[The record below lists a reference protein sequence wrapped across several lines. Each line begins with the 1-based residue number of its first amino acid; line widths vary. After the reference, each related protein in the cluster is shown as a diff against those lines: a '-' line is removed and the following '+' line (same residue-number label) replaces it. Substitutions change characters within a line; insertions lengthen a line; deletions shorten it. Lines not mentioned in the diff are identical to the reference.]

1 MPIFEYRG
9 VDGRG
14 KNVAGILEAESVR
27 AAKLRLRKDGVFLTD
42 MNEGKEAAAADGQ
55 RRQFDLRRTFQRVT
69 ALDLAVMTRQFSTL
83 VRAGIP
89 LVDSLT
95 ALVDQTD
102 NEKLKRV
109 LSQVKDRVNE
119 GTSLADA
126 MAPFPKVFSPLYI
139 NMIEAGEQSGALEIV
154 LQRLADFTDSQ
165 FRLRSKVRGAMLYP
179 IILTFIIIVILA
191 VLFTFVIPKVTR
203 VFEGADI
210 ALPLI
215 TRVLI
220 AIAEFAGAYWY
231 LMLGGTIALV
241 IVLRGVF
248 RTEAGRAWK
257 DRKVLRAPV
266 FGPLLRMIAVSRFSR
281 TLATLLESGV
291 ALLTSMDIV
300 RNVVANETMATAI
313 DDAKDSVREGESIA
327 TPLKRSG
334 QFPPIVIHM
343 IATGEKTGQLE
354 EMLQNAAD
362 TYDNQVD
369 ARLGALTTAL
379 EPIMIVIM
387 GGIVAFIVF
396 SILLPI
402 MQMMEQVN

>member
-1 MPIFEYRG
+1 MPIFEYKG

-14 KNVAGILEAESVR
+14 KNVAGVIDSESVR
-27 AAKLRLRKDGVFLTD
+27 AAKLRLRKDGVFLTE
-42 MNEGKEAAAADGQ
+42 MEEGKESASADGQ
-55 RRQFDLRRTFQRVT
+55 RRQFDLRRSLQRVT

-83 VRAGIP
+83 IRAGIT
-89 LVDSLT
+89 LIESLT
-95 ALVDQTD
+95 ALVDQTE
-102 NEKLKRV
+102 NEKLKRT
-109 LSQVKDRVNE
+109 LSQVKDRVNQ
-119 GTSLADA
+119 GSSLADA
-126 MAPFPKVFSPLYI
+126 LSQFPKVFSPLYI

-154 LQRLADFTDSQ
+154 LQRLADFTDAQ

-191 VLFTFVIPKVTR
+191 VLFTFVIPKVTL
-203 VFEGADI
+203 VFEGAQI
-210 ALPLI
+210 ALPLVTRILI
-215 TRVLI
+215 TL
-220 AIAEFAGAYWY
+220 AEFASAYWY

-241 IVLRGVF
+241 ISLRATF
-248 RTEAGRAWK
+248 QTEAGRAWK
-257 DRKVLRAPV
+257 DRKVLKAPV
-266 FGPLLRMIAVSRFSR
+266 FGPLLRMIAISRFSR

-291 ALLTSMDIV
+291 ALLTAMDIV
-300 RNVVANETMATAI
+300 RNVVDNATMAAAI
-313 DDAKDSVREGESIA
+313 DEAKDSVREGESIA

-343 IATGEKTGQLE
+343 IAIGEKTGQLE

-369 ARLGALTTAL
+369 VRLGALTTAL